1 MLETDLNKQDQY
13 SRPNNLGIEG
23 SPDSVSDDQ
32 LEENVIEIFDQIIN
46 DAEAVMAWASWA
58 KPLLFTLS
66 IQKTA
71 R

>member
-23 SPDSVSDDQ
+23 IPDSVSDDQ

-46 DAEAVMAWASWA
+46 DAEAVMAWAS
-58 KPLLFTLS
+58 
-66 IQKTA
+66 
-71 R
+71 